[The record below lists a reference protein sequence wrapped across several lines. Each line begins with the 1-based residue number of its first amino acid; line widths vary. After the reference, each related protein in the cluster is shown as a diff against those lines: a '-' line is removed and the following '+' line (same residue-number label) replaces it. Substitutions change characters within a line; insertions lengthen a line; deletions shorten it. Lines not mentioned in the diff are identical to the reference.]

1 MREKVI
7 KCSLQLWDRMP
18 LSLKIKLYDSVEVI
32 NSKEEVKEKDGRQIS
47 SSKE

>member
-32 NSKEEVKEKDGRQIS
+32 DRKEVIKEDDDN
-47 SSKE
+47 E

>member
-1 MREKVI
+1 MGREKVI

-32 NSKEEVKEKDGRQIS
+32 DMKGGDKEDVNED
-47 SSKE
+47 